1 MSQFPILSFLLPT
14 LVRKAVVVCVSAK
27 FFHHQFPR
35 SIQDVNIHI
44 NALELLS
51 VVVAI
56 KLRAP
61 KVTGL
66 SVELLSDN
74 TTCVAVIN
82 NQRSSTYFMQRC
94 VRELWLVLALHNINL
109 VVSPFAG
116 KQNTLADALSRF
128 HHNTFEER
136 FRTLNSHLSLEEVI
150 VEDHVF
156 NFVVD

>member
-35 SIQDVNIHI
+35 SIQDVNLHT
-44 NALELLS
+44 NALELLT
-51 VVVAI
+51 VIVAI
-56 KLRAP
+56 KLLAP

-109 VVSPFAG
+109 VVSPVAG
-116 KQNTLADALSRF
+116 KQNTLSQ
-128 HHNTFEER
+128 NTFEER